1 MLGKKKRSI
10 KKEKFGNYGRSTSA
24 SDREE
29 ERGPTKGIDSTE
41 LRELAVENGRLYE
54 QQSILRRRQHEQ

>member
-10 KKEKFGNYGRSTSA
+10 KKEKYGNYGRSTS
-24 SDREE
+24 DRE

-54 QQSILRRRQHEQ
+54 QQSILRRRQHE